1 MKSTETLPPDHSPV
15 GTRITLC
22 AESCAAVMSTISAV
36 RDSTLIPTTAPT
48 NDAPE
53 PLKVN
58 VAPCALN
65 PAIVGHAAATDY
77 ATRKVALP
85 EMRAP
90 TEPPIEAEA
99 KVAFPLNDN
108 GPAIARAPEV
118 PAARTVLE
126 M

>member
-1 MKSTETLPPDHSPV
+1 MGVISTT
-15 GTRITLC
+15 
-22 AESCAAVMSTISAV
+22 SAV
-36 RDSTLIPTTAPT
+36 GVSTLIPTTAPT

-90 TEPPIEAEA
+90 TDPPSEDDAR
-99 KVAFPLNDN
+99 VAFPENDI
-108 GPAIARAPEV
+108 GPEMDSAPEV
-118 PAARTVLE
+118 PATRMTEE

>member
-1 MKSTETLPPDHSPV
+1 M
-15 GTRITLC
+15 G
-22 AESCAAVMSTISAV
+22 VMSTTSAV
-36 RDSTLIPTTAPT
+36 GVSTLIPTTAPT

-85 EMRAP
+85 ETRAP

-99 KVAFPLNDN
+99 RVAFPLNEM
-108 GPAIARAPEV
+108 GPLIERAPDV
-118 PAARTVLE
+118 PAVRIVAE